1 MENKMILPIFLF
13 LSIILFFVSIWEHS
27 ILGILIFLIAIFL
40 LKKYGFIDMYGEI
53 DEDEDEF

>member
-1 MENKMILPIFLF
+1 MILPIFLF
-13 LSIILFFVSIWEHS
+13 LSIMLLFVSIWEHS

>member
-13 LSIILFFVSIWEHS
+13 LSIMLLFVSIWEHS
-27 ILGILIFLIAIFL
+27 ILGILIFFIAIFL
-40 LKKYGFIDMYGEI
+40 LKKYGFIYMYGEI